1 MNNTNHIFQWF
12 KERKGGKEQW
22 FILILVGILL
32 LVIAMPSDNH
42 TTKKEEN
49 VETETISVTEDDY
62 VENMERR
69 LEHALEQVEGVGR
82 TSVMITLASSS
93 EKIIEKDTES
103 RSSSSTSADQESSNT
118 SDVSQQSVYS
128 SLSDGEIPYVK
139 QELSPVI
146 EGVLVVAEGGDNAVV
161 KQNITEVVQA
171 LFGVN
176 THKIRVMKHN

>member
-1 MNNTNHIFQWF
+1 MNNKKYMQWF
-12 KERKGGKEQW
+12 KEHKRGKEQW
-22 FILILVGILL
+22 VVLILAGILL
-32 LVIAMPSDNH
+32 LVIAMPTENKTSKKDD
-42 TTKKEEN
+42 KEEI
-49 VETETISVTEDDY
+49 ETVSVTTDDY
-62 VENMERR
+62 VESLERR

-103 RSSSSTSADQESSNT
+103 RSSSTTSAENESSNT
-118 SDVSQQSVYS
+118 NDVSQQSVYS

-146 EGVLVVAEGGDNAVV
+146 EGVLVVAEGGGDAVV

-171 LFGVN
+171 LFGVD

>member
-1 MNNTNHIFQWF
+1 MNAKKYVQWF
-12 KERKGGKEQW
+12 KEHKGGKGQW
-22 FILILVGILL
+22 IVLILVGILL
-32 LVIAMPSDNH
+32 LVISMPTDNNSKKQEEKEAAQSVSM
-42 TTKKEEN
+42 TTDAY
-49 VETETISVTEDDY
+49 VET
-62 VENMERR
+62 MERR
-69 LEHALEQVEGVGR
+69 LEYALEQVEGVGK

-103 RSSSSTSADQESSNT
+103 RTSNSTASNDESTSTKDEALT
-118 SDVSQQSVYS
+118 SVYS
-128 SLSDGEIPYVK
+128 NLSDGEIPYVK

-171 LFGVN
+171 LFGVD